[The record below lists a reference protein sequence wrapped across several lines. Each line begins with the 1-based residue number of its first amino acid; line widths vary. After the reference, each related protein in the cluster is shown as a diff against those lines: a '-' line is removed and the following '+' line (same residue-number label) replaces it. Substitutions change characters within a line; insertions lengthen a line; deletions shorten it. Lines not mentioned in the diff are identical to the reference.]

1 MILNYKIKQVG
12 GEKVLFLYFD
22 YDSEF
27 SLDFKSHHNINNM
40 KQQIIKYIKTKKIK
54 FNGEKIAIVL
64 GGVTLATI
72 LLTETPHNDLSKS
85 YVTLNEM
92 PNQIVLVENE
102 NTINKETETIS
113 TDASINTN
121 TNNNNINN
129 PTNNE
134 NTDLTKT
141 DQVKNTNDT
150 VTDKVTKEE
159 TIEKNNE
166 ETKKT
171 GSTTNEDKKDDIT
184 VTIYRSNGNVINLN
198 LEEYLVGV
206 VAAEMPA
213 SFPLEAL
220 KAQAVVARTYT
231 LKKIEE
237 NTKLTDSTSTQSYK
251 DNQELKT
258 MWKENYQTYYKKIK
272 QAVDSTK
279 GISIYYN
286 NKHIDAVYHSTS
298 NGKTEDA
305 SVVWKSDIPYLK
317 SVESSWD
324 KSSPSYSKEI
334 EKDLKSL
341 LNTLGISENDDL
353 KLEILS
359 LTNSGRV
366 EKIKVGSKIYSG
378 VEIRNL
384 LGLRSTDFDLEIVG
398 DNVKITTRGYGHGV
412 GLSQYGASGMAKEG
426 YNYKQIINHYYTN
439 VDIKAR

>member
-150 VTDKVTKEE
+150 VTDKVTK
-159 TIEKNNE
+159 
-166 ETKKT
+166 
-171 GSTTNEDKKDDIT
+171 
-184 VTIYRSNGNVINLN
+184 
-198 LEEYLVGV
+198 
-206 VAAEMPA
+206 
-213 SFPLEAL
+213 
-220 KAQAVVARTYT
+220 
-231 LKKIEE
+231 
-237 NTKLTDSTSTQSYK
+237 
-251 DNQELKT
+251 
-258 MWKENYQTYYKKIK
+258 
-272 QAVDSTK
+272 
-279 GISIYYN
+279 
-286 NKHIDAVYHSTS
+286 
-298 NGKTEDA
+298 
-305 SVVWKSDIPYLK
+305 
-317 SVESSWD
+317 
-324 KSSPSYSKEI
+324 
-334 EKDLKSL
+334 
-341 LNTLGISENDDL
+341 
-353 KLEILS
+353 
-359 LTNSGRV
+359 
-366 EKIKVGSKIYSG
+366 
-378 VEIRNL
+378 
-384 LGLRSTDFDLEIVG
+384 
-398 DNVKITTRGYGHGV
+398 
-412 GLSQYGASGMAKEG
+412 
-426 YNYKQIINHYYTN
+426 
-439 VDIKAR
+439 